1 MISED
6 KLEKLYDGV
15 IKGIDLTTK
24 NLKELGLSSNDLTIL
39 VKGNVLKR
47 EKVGHYIFIDAEKL
61 FYYGKKLIFIN
72 KPFEATICFEKCFL
86 IDPNHHGAA
95 FQLFFRCI
103 KKEDYQKAFEFIDLL
118 MNTDNEFYKRD
129 MIYNLYLLSF
139 ITDIP
144 EKYKALINNINFNDI
159 RVSKDDKRYSSVY
172 KENVIRELALKKSFS
187 LAMKKLTELIIS
199 VKYMNF
205 QNKFEKLLLAK
216 ILDIDKR
223 NRDITI
229 KLVKEH
235 KYEDLIDFLLNRK
248 ETFGLRRL
256 EELLLE
262 LSKKYL
268 DIKSTGKIPII
279 KTMQVDTLEKSIAAN
294 NFILA
299 RNLAKQFNE
308 ENNIDNEQSVL
319 YLLLCD
325 ICDLIKSLAHPEQTI
340 TEEEIEVVREE
351 KQLESPKEP
360 LLTHN
365 NDVPTFSVIVENLL
379 KNDIDTAII
388 NLKAYLKSIGK
399 NEYEFLIKGLIKLS
413 LVENDL
419 AFTKPMTALTLI
431 NKEEVNFDISY
442 YIQEFYVALSQNKFK
457 EARIYLEI
465 VEGAKTLGQEFVLI
479 NTLYKV
485 LDETEKN
492 TKSEE
497 KNTEPLQEPEKL
509 IEVVEEVKDVS
520 STSTISDNLS
530 LADAPKKEIKTVKK
544 VQIDSTEE
552 YVKKCYEELKDK
564 KGILLLNPMDSDK
577 IKEMLAEAEY
587 YPDIYA
593 FVIKWDGS
601 EQVVLQ
607 YKSIN
612 FEYINVKEALKEA
625 REAYKSGDYSR
636 HISIELELLEKLKET
651 DSGFYATI
659 GCAYLKMGKKY
670 RAEAIKYLKVA
681 TYLAKLENV
690 LNRDFTELIYSLN
703 GKLSSESCVKYKQ
716 AKEIRDIVFDYEDVN
731 DFYGIYNFKEIND
744 YINETGVNVE
754 AACEEFGLTK
764 EQTLLV
770 QLIYAREFYFQGNIV
785 KGDLFLKAVE
795 KSKEKTPLVKKIFEE
810 IAQNK
815 KFYQGRERDY
825 NVDLKLTLLPR

>member
-1 MISED
+1 MISEE

-24 NLKELGLSSNDLTIL
+24 NLKEIGLSSNDLTIL

-103 KKEDYQKAFEFIDLL
+103 RNEKYQEAFKFVDLL
-118 MNTDNEFYKRD
+118 LETDNVFYKRD
-129 MIYNLYLLSF
+129 MIYYLYLLSF

-144 EKYKALINNINFNDI
+144 EKYKSLINNITFDEI
-159 RVSKDDKRYSSVY
+159 CVSKDDKRFNSIY
-172 KENVIRELALKKSFS
+172 KENLIRELAFKKRFSF
-187 LAMKKLTELIIS
+187 AFRKINELTNYG
-199 VKYMNF
+199 KNMNF
-205 QNKFEKLLLAK
+205 QNKFERILLARVVE
-216 ILDIDKR
+216 IDKK

-229 KLVKEH
+229 NLVKEH

-262 LSKKYL
+262 LAKKYL
-268 DIKSTGKIPII
+268 DIKSTCKIPII
-279 KTMQVDTLEKSIAAN
+279 KTMQVDTLDKAIAAN

-340 TEEEIEVVREE
+340 TEEKSEVVREE

-399 NEYEFLIKGLIKLS
+399 NEYEFLINGLIKLS

-442 YIQEFYVALSQNKFK
+442 YIQSFYMALSQNRLK

-465 VEGAKTLGQEFVLI
+465 VEGAKALGQEFVLI
-479 NTLYKV
+479 DTLYKV
-485 LDETEKN
+485 LE
-492 TKSEE
+492 KSEE
-497 KNTEPLQEPEKL
+497 NVNSAENNNVTENVMQKALEQAAELVEPP
-509 IEVVEEVKDVS
+509 VVSKVQTPPV
-520 STSTISDNLS
+520 T
-530 LADAPKKEIKTVKK
+530 KKENKANKINKK
-544 VQIDSTEE
+544 STDDDVLIVEG
-552 YVKKCYEELKDK
+552 KYEELIKHK
-564 KGILLLNPMDSDK
+564 NLVLLKPMKRERINRILDIL
-577 IKEMLAEAEY
+577 ER
-587 YPDIYA
+587 YPDVDA
-593 FVIKWDGS
+593 FVIEWNGQ
-601 EQVVLQ
+601 EQIVMRYHKFETIDATSLYQ
-607 YKSIN
+607 QSRDAYNQKDYDKCINMLSI
-612 FEYINVKEALKEA
+612 ILRA
-625 REAYKSGDYSR
+625 
-636 HISIELELLEKLKET
+636 ISKPQDNIYGYMGIAFMKKN
-651 DSGFYATI
+651 
-659 GCAYLKMGKKY
+659 YLKI
-670 RAEAIKYLKVA
+670 AVDYLKIA
-681 TYLAKLENV
+681 TYLSKKTR
-690 LNRDFTELIYSLN
+690 LNRNDFTELIA
-703 GKLSSESCVKYKQ
+703 KLTNSPINQE
-716 AKEIRDIVFDYEDVN
+716 EIKPEFKMLIQEFNYEDVN
-731 DFYGIYNFKEIND
+731 DFYGIYNFEELND
-744 YINETGVNVE
+744 YINETGCNVE

-764 EQTLLV
+764 DQTLLV
-770 QLIYAREFYFQGNIV
+770 QLIYAREFYFQGNMV

-795 KSKEKTPLVKKIFEE
+795 KSKEKTPLVKKIFKE
-810 IAQNK
+810 INQNK